1 MTIIIPAV
9 DIMGGKCVRLV
20 KGDPD
25 AATVFGNDPVEVARQ
40 FAASGA
46 RRLHVVDLDAALGRP
61 AQGLAVL
68 EALVNATGLSVQF
81 GGGLRSLESLR
92 QARLAGAT
100 WVITGTAG
108 LADQSFLASAA
119 AEHGENLIV
128 ALDVRDGRLLVSG
141 WREGAALT
149 MPAALEAGAAC
160 GVRRLMITDAG
171 ADGTLGGVDPGVMQP
186 ALGRGFRLVAAGGV
200 AGTGDVRRLVA
211 AGGPDLE
218 GIVIGSALLRGRLSL
233 AEAQAAA
240 EEEVC
245 E

>member
-1 MTIIIPAV
+1 MTLIIPAV
-9 DIMGGKCVRLV
+9 DIMDGKCVRLV
-20 KGDPD
+20 KGDPN
-25 AATVFGNDPVEVARQ
+25 AVTVFGDDPVEVARQ

-68 EALVNATGLSVQF
+68 EALVKATGLCVQF

-92 QARLAGAT
+92 QAKLAGAT
-100 WVITGTAG
+100 WVITGTAA
-108 LADQSFLASAA
+108 LAERSFLAAAA
-119 AEHGENLIV
+119 AEHGDSLIV

-149 MPAALEAGAAC
+149 MSAALEEAAAC
-160 GVRRLMITDAG
+160 GVGRLMITDAG

-186 ALGRGFRLVAAGGV
+186 ARGRGFRLIAAGGV
-200 AGTGDVRRLVA
+200 AGAGDVRRLVA

-218 GIVIGSALLRGRLSL
+218 GIVIGSALLRGRISL

-240 EEEVC
+240 VEEAC